1 MKLLP
6 EKTPYTKG
14 ARENVKYLLK
24 LLRNDKIKIWSLEQ
38 GFVVITKESPT
49 MTYHS
54 IPFPTKLEAF
64 IHIFSRG
71 CNTGNDLKRFREVA
85 IRYFRRFPF

>member
-14 ARENVKYLLK
+14 ARENVKNFLK
-24 LLRNDKIKIWSLEQ
+24 LLRKDTIQIWNLEQ
-38 GFVVITKESPT
+38 GFVVITKEFPG

-54 IPFPTKLEAF
+54 TPFPSKLEAF

-71 CNTGNDLKRFREVA
+71 CNTGNDLKRFNEVA